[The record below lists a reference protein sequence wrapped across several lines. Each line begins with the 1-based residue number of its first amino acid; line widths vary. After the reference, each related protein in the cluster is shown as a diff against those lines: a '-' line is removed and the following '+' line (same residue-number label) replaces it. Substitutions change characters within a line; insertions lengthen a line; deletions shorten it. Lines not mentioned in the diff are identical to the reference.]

1 MNKTAITI
9 LNDYGVMALATVR
22 PDGWPQATC
31 VSYVNDGLLI
41 YFLVS
46 RSSQKFKNI
55 LKDDRVSIAIG
66 ADRASPT
73 EIEGLS
79 IAAHAFEL
87 RDEPYRS
94 AILKRLSLREGTGR
108 LARLGADP
116 RGARHHLRRR
126 LLTRAGP
133 RGDHHGRRRP
143 DGRDDRRAGE
153 QLGTQSHSLSSPVPC
168 GPRLIEPDTAEVRL

>member
-41 YFLVS
+41 YFLIS

-55 LKDDRVSIAIG
+55 SKDDRVSIAIG
-66 ADRASPT
+66 ADRAEPSQ
-73 EIEGLS
+73 IEGLS
-79 IAAHAFEL
+79 IAAHAYEL

-94 AILKRLSLREGTGR
+94 AILKRLSLRHPAYFASVTLDWSASALIRAAPDIISIVDFSQGLGHAETITV
-108 LARLGADP
+108 GAD
-116 RGARHHLRRR
+116 
-126 LLTRAGP
+126 
-133 RGDHHGRRRP
+133 
-143 DGRDDRRAGE
+143 E
-153 QLGTQSHSLSSPVPC
+153 MV
-168 GPRLIEPDTAEVRL
+168 EMTAERADNWGLNPTH

>member
-1 MNKTAITI
+1 MPVNKTAITI

-55 LKDDRVSIAIG
+55 SKDDRVSIAIG
-66 ADRASPT
+66 ADRAEPAQ
-73 EIEGLS
+73 IEGLS

-94 AILKRLSLREGTGR
+94 AILKRLSLRHPAYFASVTLDWSASALIRAAPDIISIVDFSQGLGHAETITV
-108 LARLGADP
+108 GAD
-116 RGARHHLRRR
+116 
-126 LLTRAGP
+126 
-133 RGDHHGRRRP
+133 
-143 DGRDDRRAGE
+143 E
-153 QLGTQSHSLSSPVPC
+153 MV
-168 GPRLIEPDTAEVRL
+168 EMTAERPAKPQSSSDS